1 MREGERKCE
10 REMVVGE
17 GKEERERERKEK
29 VWECLLLLLPPLLGC
44 DLLATWLLLLRLGC
58 HMVATVV
65 A

>member
-29 VWECLLLLLPPLLGC
+29 VWECLLLLLPPLL
-44 DLLATWLLLLRLGC
+44 
-58 HMVATVV
+58 
-65 A
+65 